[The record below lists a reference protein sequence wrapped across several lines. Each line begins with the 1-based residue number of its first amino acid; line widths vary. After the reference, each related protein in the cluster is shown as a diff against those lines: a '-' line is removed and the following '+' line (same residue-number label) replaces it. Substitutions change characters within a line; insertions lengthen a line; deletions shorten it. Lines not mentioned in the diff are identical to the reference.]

1 MLSNCFF
8 LQVLTFFRTNV
19 KYNYRDAYAI
29 VLSKVPGLGSVHITH
44 LKDFVRAKVKP
55 SRGSVSNPR
64 PFLPKHLADEG
75 KVQAILIL

>member
-1 MLSNCFF
+1 MLSKCFF
-8 LQVLTFFRTNV
+8 LQVLRFFRTNV
-19 KYNYRDAYAI
+19 KYTYRDAYAI

-44 LKDFVRAKVKP
+44 LDFVRAKVKP